1 LAPATARSPRKAADN
16 VEAVADNKA
25 DMLEEQADNAATE
38 NQADMLENKADA
50 IEATAENK
58 ADAIEDKGQ

>member
-1 LAPATARSPRKAADN
+1 MKIIVKGAMVAGLMALGACNSSESERAADN

-25 DMLEEQADNAATE
+25 DA
-38 NQADMLENKADA
+38 LENKADA